1 VRVPRIVPI
10 LCAALAAAAITVNSQ
25 TPAVPIPE
33 QTEADAYTRYELL
46 LPLSAA
52 KFRIIYEVTATTLG
66 AKYYFNPIR
75 TGSIATDERVTYRA
89 TGKALPFDI
98 VGAKVAAMGGVR
110 SRDSTQQYIRVT
122 LAHAVPANDGE
133 ARVLIE
139 KTYEDAKSYHA
150 EGDLIVFDRPLGIK
164 RNTVVLPAG
173 YELVACNYPS
183 QVLRQSDGR
192 IAISFWNGSPSEAPL
207 VLKARAATLP
217 AAAKLPDSLS
227 GRLSERAHENRKI
240 VYFLQQPET
249 HAFDLYHDYTES
261 KAGTSTYVNV
271 VRPGSTVANPSARDL
286 DTGEALKFEVLKGD
300 ALAQAKLDLPAED
313 LKGASEA
320 VVFHFPAV
328 KAGESIRLRMY
339 ETYTDS
345 VRYTLVG
352 NELLWNRTFGRAMN
366 AVVLPAGW
374 SLTNS
379 SIPAVVST
387 MPDGRVRLDF
397 VNPRP
402 DQIAVLITAERRG
415 H

>member
-1 VRVPRIVPI
+1 MRVPRIVPI

-52 KFRIIYEVTATTLG
+52 KFRIIYEVTATTPG

-164 RNTVVLPAG
+164 RNVVILPKG
-173 YELVACNYPS
+173 YELV
-183 QVLRQSDGR
+183 
-192 IAISFWNGSPSEAPL
+192 GSAS
-207 VLKARAATLP
+207 P
-217 AAAKLPDSLS
+217 AMVS
-227 GRLSERAHENRKI
+227 
-240 VYFLQQPET
+240 V
-249 HAFDLYHDYTES
+249 
-261 KAGTSTYVNV
+261 
-271 VRPGSTVANPSARDL
+271 
-286 DTGEALKFEVLKGD
+286 D
-300 ALAQAKLDLPAED
+300 A
-313 LKGASEA
+313 
-320 VVFHFPAV
+320 
-328 KAGESIRLRMY
+328 
-339 ETYTDS
+339 
-345 VRYTLVG
+345 
-352 NELLWNRTFGRAMN
+352 
-366 AVVLPAGW
+366 
-374 SLTNS
+374 
-379 SIPAVVST
+379 
-387 MPDGRVRLDF
+387 DGRVRVSFLND
-397 VNPRP
+397 RD
-402 DQIAVLITAERRG
+402 DQLPVKITGRKLP
-415 H
+415 